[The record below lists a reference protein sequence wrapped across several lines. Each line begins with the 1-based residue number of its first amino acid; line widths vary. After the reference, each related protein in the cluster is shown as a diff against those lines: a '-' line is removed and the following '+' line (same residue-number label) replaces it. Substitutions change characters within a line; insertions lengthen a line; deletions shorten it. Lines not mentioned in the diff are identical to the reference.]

1 MKLFHY
7 NIADSL
13 EGEVYAGNSD
23 IAANEAVS
31 TELENRECLLS
42 STINVEIREDGN
54 PKPVT
59 IAVRRKVSLEII
71 SDPINFGTS

>member
-13 EGEVYAGNSD
+13 EGEVYAGNSEL
-23 IAANEAVS
+23 AANEAIL

-42 STINVEIREDGN
+42 GTINVEIREDGN

-59 IAVRRKVSLEII
+59 IVVRRKVSFEII

>member
-23 IAANEAVS
+23 IAAHEAVS

-59 IAVRRKVSLEII
+59 IAVRRKVSFEII